1 MPIARRLRPLWW
13 PLPILVLVTCAVAG
27 TVVTR
32 AAQEPASPPAT
43 SSKPMGLPLSP
54 ERTIE
59 FTTNEGTWLSLD
71 VTPDGNTIVFELLGD
86 LYTLPIGGGEATP
99 LTSGMPFDS
108 QPRVS
113 PDGTRIVFL
122 SDRDGAENVWVMAID
137 GKDPKKLSQD
147 ETTDFSSPAWSA
159 DGAYVIVS
167 RQPLSANTY
176 ELWMYHARGGKGV
189 QVTKAKPKPDTPS
202 ARRLNAVGA
211 VVSPDGRHVYYAR
224 KLGGFQY
231 NASFPLWQIA
241 RRDLVTGDEDVL
253 TQAPGSAVRPALS
266 SDGRLLAYATRLE
279 TETELRVRNLQT
291 GDDRRVAY
299 PVQRD
304 DQEAGFTRDLYP
316 GYAFTPDG
324 TAIVTT
330 WNGRIHRVDVA
341 TGASREIP
349 FAAAVTQQIGP
360 LLSFP
365 YRVEEGPV
373 KARLIQDASQ
383 SPDGRRVA
391 FSSLADLYVLDLPNG
406 QPRRLVQSDQMKFQP
421 SWSPDGQ
428 WIAYVTWSAAE
439 GGHVWKTRA
448 DGAGRPV
455 QLTRTA
461 AFFSDPAWSP
471 DGSKI
476 VALRGSRFMR
486 DEMPEEFGGV
496 AIPLDLIWVAS
507 EGGEAT
513 LISASRGLGKPH
525 FTTDRDRVYVYG
537 AGFLP
542 EGGGQGLV
550 SMRLDGTD
558 RREHL
563 KILGKGIYA
572 NDEPVG
578 ADDARMSPDG
588 RWALAL
594 VQNQLFLV
602 AVPRVGGE
610 APKVDVG
617 SPSVPVRRLTEVGA
631 DYFGWADAGRA
642 ITWAV
647 GSTFYR
653 LPLDVVDFDAPKSD
667 GQTEGDKPP
676 ARKPLPTEQFRVTI
690 EVPRST
696 PRGTVALRGARLI
709 TMKGDEVIERGDI
722 VVTDNRIVAIG
733 ASGSVEVPAG
743 ARVIDVTG
751 TTIVPGFVDTH
762 AHWFELRK
770 GVLDA
775 ENPSF
780 LANLAYGVTAGLD
793 VQTMTNDMFAY
804 QDMVDAGMLLG
815 PRAYSTGPGVFSNND
830 FKTLEDAKGV
840 LSKYREHYRTR
851 NLKSYLAGNRRQ
863 RQFVV
868 QASKELGLMPT
879 TEGGL
884 DLKLDLTHAI
894 DGFWGNEHS
903 LPIVPVFR
911 DVVEVFAKSGIG
923 YTPTLLVNYGG
934 PFAENDFYTTTEVHD
949 DPKLSRFLPHTLID
963 RKTRRLQWF
972 RKDEYAYPRT
982 AMSALKIARE
992 GGRVGIGSH
1001 GQLQGL
1007 GYHWEMWALA
1017 TGGFTPMEVLRAA
1030 TLRGAEMIGFA
1041 QDLGSLEPGKLADLV
1056 VLDKN
1061 PLVDI
1066 RNTNS
1071 VHYVMKNGQLFEG
1084 ETLTEVWPSQKALPR
1099 RWWQRDQ
1106 DVAPPADRR

>member
-1 MPIARRLRPLWW
+1 
-13 PLPILVLVTCAVAG
+13 
-27 TVVTR
+27 
-32 AAQEPASPPAT
+32 
-43 SSKPMGLPLSP
+43 
-54 ERTIE
+54 
-59 FTTNEGTWLSLD
+59 
-71 VTPDGNTIVFELLGD
+71 
-86 LYTLPIGGGEATP
+86 
-99 LTSGMPFDS
+99 
-108 QPRVS
+108 
-113 PDGTRIVFL
+113 
-122 SDRDGAENVWVMAID
+122 
-137 GKDPKKLSQD
+137 
-147 ETTDFSSPAWSA
+147 
-159 DGAYVIVS
+159 
-167 RQPLSANTY
+167 
-176 ELWMYHARGGKGV
+176 
-189 QVTKAKPKPDTPS
+189 
-202 ARRLNAVGA
+202 
-211 VVSPDGRHVYYAR
+211 
-224 KLGGFQY
+224 
-231 NASFPLWQIA
+231 
-241 RRDLVTGDEDVL
+241 
-253 TQAPGSAVRPALS
+253 
-266 SDGRLLAYATRLE
+266 
-279 TETELRVRNLQT
+279 
-291 GDDRRVAY
+291 
-299 PVQRD
+299 
-304 DQEAGFTRDLYP
+304 
-316 GYAFTPDG
+316 
-324 TAIVTT
+324 
-330 WNGRIHRVDVA
+330 
-341 TGASREIP
+341 
-349 FAAAVTQQIGP
+349 
-360 LLSFP
+360 
-365 YRVEEGPV
+365 
-373 KARLIQDASQ
+373 
-383 SPDGRRVA
+383 
-391 FSSLADLYVLDLPNG
+391 
-406 QPRRLVQSDQMKFQP
+406 
-421 SWSPDGQ
+421 
-428 WIAYVTWSAAE
+428 
-439 GGHVWKTRA
+439 
-448 DGAGRPV
+448 
-455 QLTRTA
+455 
-461 AFFSDPAWSP
+461 
-471 DGSKI
+471 
-476 VALRGSRFMR
+476 
-486 DEMPEEFGGV
+486 
-496 AIPLDLIWVAS
+496 
-507 EGGEAT
+507 
-513 LISASRGLGKPH
+513 
-525 FTTDRDRVYVYG
+525 
-537 AGFLP
+537 
-542 EGGGQGLV
+542 
-550 SMRLDGTD
+550 
-558 RREHL
+558 
-563 KILGKGIYA
+563 
-572 NDEPVG
+572 
-578 ADDARMSPDG
+578 
-588 RWALAL
+588 
-594 VQNQLFLV
+594 
-602 AVPRVGGE
+602 
-610 APKVDVG
+610 
-617 SPSVPVRRLTEVGA
+617 
-631 DYFGWADAGRA
+631 
-642 ITWAV
+642 
-647 GSTFYR
+647 
-653 LPLDVVDFDAPKSD
+653 
-667 GQTEGDKPP
+667 
-676 ARKPLPTEQFRVTI
+676 
-690 EVPRST
+690 
-696 PRGTVALRGARLI
+696 VALRGARLI